1 MSRRGLAA
9 VAIAVG
15 AALVLAVVA
24 FVAYNAG
31 ARSGGYEIGRMRGPG
46 FSMGMGGWFG
56 GGWFGG
62 GIGLLLLILI
72 VAGIVWAVVVLTR
85 PEPHQPPPPGFGAPQ
100 PPPPG
105 FGAPPQPS
113 QALQAPPPA
122 PTAPAAPTPG
132 SVEAFE
138 AWHRQAHAAEG
149 SATPGDATREG
160 KPPTG

>member
-56 GGWFGG
+56 GG
-62 GIGLLLLILI
+62 IGLLLLILI
-72 VAGIVWAVVVLTR
+72 VAGIVWAVVALAR
-85 PEPHQPPPPGFGAPQ
+85 PEPHQPPPPPGFGAQQ

-105 FGAPPQPS
+105 FGAPPQPP
-113 QALQAPPPA
+113 QAPQAPPPA
-122 PTAPAAPTPG
+122 PTAPAAPAPG

-138 AWHRQAHAAEG
+138 AWHRRAHAAQE

-160 KPPTG
+160 EPPTG